1 MTSTTESTEA
11 SLEPLAITMW
21 EFSWLERRWPGSGY
35 EDWDQALGELVERGY
50 NAIRIDAFPHL
61 VHNDAEK
68 EYLLLPVWT
77 VEEWGS
83 PAINRVRVMPKLL
96 EFLAKCREYGVRVG
110 LSSWFREDEDDL
122 RMRLDTPET
131 LAAAWL
137 ETLRWIDEA
146 GLLDVVFCVD
156 LCNEWTIPTWCPYF
170 ENDPPEALGSWH
182 TLKSQN
188 WMSRSIAILRQ
199 AHPDMP
205 FTFSF
210 VGDVTEAT
218 LTQGDVST
226 LDFLEPHIWMALYNV
241 AEFYREVGYGFER
254 FDLIGYRR
262 MAELGQATYDKRPEY
277 WRGGLTEQIAYAA
290 EWSRRTQKGL
300 ITTEC
305 WGVVNYRDWPLL
317 DWGYVKELCALGTEA
332 AVGTGRWLA
341 VATSNFCGPQFVGM
355 WRDIQWHQQLTG
367 TIRSGKIDADL
378 QDSLLARRI
387 AVIGS

>member
-1 MTSTTESTEA
+1 
-11 SLEPLAITMW
+11 
-21 EFSWLERRWPGSGY
+21 
-35 EDWDQALGELVERGY
+35 
-50 NAIRIDAFPHL
+50 
-61 VHNDAEK
+61 
-68 EYLLLPVWT
+68 
-77 VEEWGS
+77 
-83 PAINRVRVMPKLL
+83 MPKLL
-96 EFLAKCREYGVRVG
+96 EFLAKCREYEVRVG

-122 RMRLDTPET
+122 RMLLNTPEN

-170 ENDPPEALGSWH
+170 ENDPPEAAGSWH
-182 TLKSQN
+182 TAKSQD
-188 WMSRSIAILRQ
+188 WMGRSIAILRQ

-210 VGDVTEAT
+210 VGAVTEAT
-218 LTQGDVST
+218 LTQGDVSA
-226 LDFLEPHIWMALYNV
+226 LDFLEPHIWMALYNI

-254 FDLIGYRR
+254 FDLNGYRK
-262 MAELGQATYDKRPEY
+262 MAELGQATYEKRPGY
-277 WRGGLTEQIAYAA
+277 WRGALTEQIDYAA
-290 EWSRRTQKGL
+290 EWSRRTQQGL
-300 ITTEC
+300 VTTEC

-317 DWGYVKELCALGTEA
+317 DWGYVKDLCALGTEA

-355 WRDIQWHQQLTG
+355 WRDIEWHRRLTG
-367 TIRSGKIDADL
+367 TIRSGEIDADL

-387 AVIGS
+387 ASP